1 LADARRAILAAQEK
15 AAEVGQ
21 PINRLWQ
28 IRAYGRRELVG
39 LVTNQAH
46 HVEMGGYAPNKMA
59 SEVTEIHQDGLQVT
73 PLKLSRRREL
83 NTDVLDLGMENE

>member
-1 LADARRAILAAQEK
+1 
-15 AAEVGQ
+15 
-21 PINRLWQ
+21 
-28 IRAYGRRELVG
+28 
-39 LVTNQAH
+39 
-46 HVEMGGYAPNKMA
+46 MGGYAPNKMA